1 MNESS
6 MKHFKAAQIAGMEV
20 SLKDLEK
27 INSYALSR
35 LEPKDIFAFKVSMAG
50 NEIDRD
56 YEVFPRST
64 LVKLANLFVGKTV
77 VKDHE
82 HKSDNQ
88 IARIFSTEL
97 VENDLARMTKTGEVF
112 TELIAKCYMVKTS
125 ANADLIAEI
134 QAGIRKEVSL
144 GCRVDKAVCSICG
157 TDNVKTYCEH
167 FPGKRYGS
175 NQLCYF
181 SLENASDAYELSFVA
196 VPAQAHAGTVKSYGK
211 KPCHE
216 DEMKARKKT
225 VENVREGLRTGK
237 AVAGLNGSKRADAG
251 EELTVPNEKLKAAEN
266 APNEADLTP
275 ECTENA
281 PDCMES
287 GRKQPE
293 NDAKNTLKTAV
304 QASDSPEN
312 PPHSSVDASD
322 SVSETP
328 SKEEG
333 PAQEADGIDAK
344 EMLKQ
349 LHEIAQQL
357 LVFQKSVMA
366 QKEAERTA
374 PEPEEE
380 QDSEQKSGEP
390 QDESPVQEQGP
401 DGNRLTVNQ
410 IDAEGQQGDP
420 SSDNSPED
428 KGASPENASEEG
440 GEAEKTDE
448 TAAEAEAKADEEAS
462 KAKTAQAR
470 LRALELALSLR
481 KKN

>member
-1 MNESS
+1 MNETS
-6 MKHFKAAQIAGMEV
+6 MKHFKAAQISGMEV

-27 INSYALSR
+27 INSYALSK
-35 LEPKDIFAFKVSMAG
+35 LDPADIFAFKVSMAG

-88 IARIFSTEL
+88 IARIFATEL

-112 TELIAKCYMVKTS
+112 TQLIAKCYMVKTS
-125 ANADLIAEI
+125 RNADLIAEI

-167 FPGKRYGS
+167 FPGKRYNN

-216 DEMKARKKT
+216 DEMKMRRKAIEEAREDGAVVKGLKT
-225 VENVREGLRTGK
+225 AEKRLTSNQIEKSGSGLTGVEGESSNMHENAPESQETAPK
-237 AVAGLNGSKRADAG
+237 ATEDAPKSADQ
-251 EELTVPNEKLKAAEN
+251 TPNDAEN
-266 APNEADLTP
+266 APKDTPNSAPGKAD
-275 ECTENA
+275 EKA
-281 PDCMES
+281 
-287 GRKQPE
+287 KQ
-293 NDAKNTLKTAV
+293 
-304 QASDSPEN
+304 
-312 PPHSSVDASD
+312 
-322 SVSETP
+322 
-328 SKEEG
+328 
-333 PAQEADGIDAK
+333 ADKGDELDAK

-357 LVFQKSVMA
+357 LVFQKSFEA
-366 QKEAERTA
+366 QKEAEQPVSASEIERTSEQTNAEA
-374 PEPEEE
+374 PANEQGDAQSGEQAEGPAREEQIEPESAEQKDSSPEEKPDEGEEFEE
-380 QDSEQKSGEP
+380 QKQ
-390 QDESPVQEQGP
+390 
-401 DGNRLTVNQ
+401 
-410 IDAEGQQGDP
+410 
-420 SSDNSPED
+420 
-428 KGASPENASEEG
+428 
-440 GEAEKTDE
+440 
-448 TAAEAEAKADEEAS
+448 AAAQEEAAAKD
-462 KAKTAQAR
+462 KAAQAR
-470 LRALELALSLR
+470 LRALDLALSLR
-481 KKN
+481 KRSE